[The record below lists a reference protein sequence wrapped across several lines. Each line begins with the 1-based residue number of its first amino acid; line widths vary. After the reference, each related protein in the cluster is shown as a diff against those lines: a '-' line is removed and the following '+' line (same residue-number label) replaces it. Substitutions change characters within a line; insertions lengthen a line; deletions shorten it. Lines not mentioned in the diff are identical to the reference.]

1 LGVSERGS
9 GPRGGERE
17 VNLDDLV
24 GLAHLDEHR
33 VRDVLAAFPE
43 QCREALALRMTG
55 DPPVSRPGA
64 IIVAGMGGSAAGG
77 DLLAARAADTLR
89 VPLSVHRGYGLP
101 ATAADTLVIASSYSG
116 ETVETLSAAEKAL
129 ERGHNLVVVST
140 GGALGR
146 LAERHG
152 APAVMLP
159 GGLMPRMALG
169 YLFFPLLAVLAE
181 VGFAL
186 ASPDEVGEA
195 VEVIETLARE
205 LGPAE
210 PVGGN
215 EAKRLALAI
224 GGRIPALYGGP
235 TTHAAVYRWKTDFA
249 ENAKLFALTGVVPE
263 MNHNEIEAWQGDR
276 AREIQAILL
285 RDDEES
291 PAIARRFAIL
301 RELMAPAGGAVLEV
315 WTRGKGRLAR
325 LISLAYLGQ
334 WTSYYLAML
343 GGRDPWPIPL
353 LDALKARLAS

>member
-1 LGVSERGS
+1 VNEK
-9 GPRGGERE
+9 GPAPREGER
-17 VNLDDLV
+17 VVSLDDLV
-24 GLAHLDEHR
+24 WLARLDEHR

-55 DPPVSRPGA
+55 GPPLSTPGA

-101 ATAADTLVIASSYSG
+101 ATPAGTLVIASSYSG

-129 ERGHNLVVVST
+129 ERGHDLVVVTT

-169 YLFFPLLAVLAE
+169 YLFFPLLAVLAD

-195 VEVIETLARE
+195 VQVIETLARE

-210 PVGGN
+210 PVEGN

-224 GGRIPALYGGP
+224 GDKIPALYGGP
-235 TTHAAVYRWKTDFA
+235 ATHAAVYRWKTDFA
-249 ENAKLFALTGVVPE
+249 ENAKVFTLTGVVPE
-263 MNHNEIEAWQGDR
+263 MNHNEIEAWQGNR
-276 AREIQAILL
+276 GREIQTILL

-301 RELMAPAGGAVLEV
+301 RELIAPGAAGAVLEV